1 MSTELTKYEPILKL
15 LKENEG
21 KLQVFLT
28 ADEKVRRYK
37 YRLKGKKTSRTIFL
51 SEQLQFLL
59 KEYCIENDLKI
70 GLVVETAI
78 IEHLNRNG
86 MDKKLLEILQA
97 PITPSEDEGKQGKN
111 PNVQG
116 KQGESAGEI

>member
-37 YRLKGKKTSRTIFL
+37 YRLMSCQCQMLIVR
-51 SEQLQFLL
+51 S
-59 KEYCIENDLKI
+59 
-70 GLVVETAI
+70 
-78 IEHLNRNG
+78 
-86 MDKKLLEILQA
+86 
-97 PITPSEDEGKQGKN
+97 
-111 PNVQG
+111 
-116 KQGESAGEI
+116 